1 MGSIRKSEYL
11 TVSLCLLL
19 NKFDVKFDE
28 CYHKKLSYF
37 YNKEVMVSEAKR
49 CNLLLLFNK
58 CQIWNV
64 GSCRFNCNVEA
75 ANFNCILSRCISNK
89 IIKTVFFT
97 FYERT

>member
-37 YNKEVMVSEAKR
+37 YNKEVMVSRGQTVQPIVAVQQVP
-49 CNLLLLFNK
+49 NLERRKLPFQL
-58 CQIWNV
+58 QR
-64 GSCRFNCNVEA
+64 GSSKF
-75 ANFNCILSRCISNK
+75 
-89 IIKTVFFT
+89 
-97 FYERT
+97 